1 MSLSRISP
9 LPRLEIGSGKLMHQ
23 FNLLENINGSNTN
36 SNSINHI
43 VSLSL
48 CTKLKSLLMVKE
60 TILIKY
66 VAKWLIASNIYFAV
80 SINLIYS
87 SALCTLN

>member
-1 MSLSRISP
+1 
-9 LPRLEIGSGKLMHQ
+9 MHQ
-23 FNLLENINGSNTN
+23 FNLLENINASNTN

-43 VSLSL
+43 VSISL

-66 VAKWLIASNIYFAV
+66 VAKWLIASNIYFTI

-87 SALCTLN
+87 SALCVR